1 MVTRRSQSSYRVEQP
16 VRFYKFIALT
26 FLVLTVILLGVVV
39 FMSSKR
45 AEIVI
50 TTKPSP
56 VDITTKVVFG
66 DPQSTHNIQSIVK
79 KKVVTFEESF
89 SPTGTKEEE
98 GIATGVVTLHNETV
112 SAQPLVATTRLL
124 TSSGVLFRLKNRVT
138 VPANG
143 TLEDVEVYA
152 DEKGVASNII
162 ATSFTIPGLNE
173 TKQKVIYATSI
184 EPMTGGIKKIGA
196 LSEQD
201 ISRAEKNTEE
211 KVKKQVAEEMSEQ
224 YPNLVGVFHVLDTSS
239 NTQTT
244 IGSEV
249 DSFVLKT
256 QVTIVSMLYDKT
268 MLKDWIGLQ
277 LAKRAIDEGETV
289 QASNDDPNVT
299 FSDYNERNNTATFT
313 VFHDGLVT
321 LSTENRDLD
330 KSDFF
335 GKTKDE
341 VRRYL
346 LSLDHIHKVDVHF
359 QPAWMRTVP
368 HMHDHV
374 SIVVKEVQ

>member
-1 MVTRRSQSSYRVEQP
+1 

-56 VDITTKVVFG
+56 VDITTKVVLG